1 MMYPG
6 AHTVDQS
13 DPVTQLEADWR
24 LWRLTLFPSYLTDAL
39 GRIVPDGPHH
49 LRFWEWVWQIR
60 KGHRAPAFVGIWP
73 RGGGKSTNV
82 EMATVALG
90 ALQTRRYG
98 WYTCATQ
105 DQADDHV
112 ASIGSMLESP
122 EVGAF
127 YPALSARRVGK
138 YGHSRGWRG
147 NRLTTAAGFTV
158 DAVGLDKAIRGR
170 RMIEDRPDLIIL
182 DDVDDALDGP
192 AVTRNKI
199 TAITKKILPAGSED
213 LVVVAIQNLVHADS
227 FFTRMTDG
235 RADYLTDRILSGP
248 IPAVDGLEVEQRI
261 DPETGDPL
269 WYITAGEATWIGF
282 DLETAQA
289 KMHEEGL
296 TAFASERQHNVEPP
310 AGGMFDHIDFK
321 AILVEWDALPELDRV
336 VVWVDPAVTSTDE
349 SDAFGIQAD
358 ALGADGRIYRLY
370 SWEQRTTPED
380 ALERAV
386 LKAIELGAD
395 HVGIETDQ
403 GGDTWA
409 SVYREAVRN
418 LETHRLIRKGEA
430 PRMASDKASRQRTGD
445 RPGAGVPSKAGRA
458 TKMLADYDRGRIRHV
473 RGTHTTL
480 ERALR
485 RFPRT
490 KPFDLVDTAYWSWAD
505 LRHIGEIAG
514 ATHNPEIDHRHA
526 DTDDPYT
533 APRPS
538 TWRG

>member
-39 GRIVPDGPHH
+39 GRIVTDGPHH

-248 IPAVDGLEVEQRI
+248 IPAVEGLEVEQRI
-261 DPETGDPL
+261 DPESGDPR
-269 WYITAGEATWIGF
+269 WYITAGQATWIGF

-296 TAFASERQHNVEPP
+296 TAFQSERQHNVEPP
-310 AGGMFDHIDFK
+310 AGGMFDHLDFG
-321 AILVEWDALPELDRV
+321 AILVEWDTLPELDRT

-458 TKMLADYDRGRIRHV
+458 TKMLADYDRGRIRHL

-485 RFPRT
+485 PGPPAPPPPHHPPPPPPPPPPSPP
-490 KPFDLVDTAYWSWAD
+490 PFSFFFFFKK
-505 LRHIGEIAG
+505 
-514 ATHNPEIDHRHA
+514 
-526 DTDDPYT
+526 
-533 APRPS
+533 PRPPQ
-538 TWRG
+538 TPPPPPPPPPPP

>member
-105 DQADDHV
+105 DQADGHV

-170 RMIEDRPDLIIL
+170 RMIEDRPHLIIL
-182 DDVDDALDGP
+182 HHLHGPPRPRPRRPARPPQQDPRDHQEDPPRRFGGPSGGRHPEPRPRRLVLHPHDRRPRRLSDRPDPLRPDPRGGWPRSRTADRPRDRGSPLVHHRRGGDVD
-192 AVTRNKI
+192 
-199 TAITKKILPAGSED
+199 
-213 LVVVAIQNLVHADS
+213 
-227 FFTRMTDG
+227 
-235 RADYLTDRILSGP
+235 
-248 IPAVDGLEVEQRI
+248 
-261 DPETGDPL
+261 
-269 WYITAGEATWIGF
+269 
-282 DLETAQA
+282 
-289 KMHEEGL
+289 
-296 TAFASERQHNVEPP
+296 
-310 AGGMFDHIDFK
+310 
-321 AILVEWDALPELDRV
+321 
-336 VVWVDPAVTSTDE
+336 
-349 SDAFGIQAD
+349 
-358 ALGADGRIYRLY
+358 RL
-370 SWEQRTTPED
+370 
-380 ALERAV
+380 
-386 LKAIELGAD
+386 
-395 HVGIETDQ
+395 
-403 GGDTWA
+403 
-409 SVYREAVRN
+409 
-418 LETHRLIRKGEA
+418 RL
-430 PRMASDKASRQRTGD
+430 GD
-445 RPGAGVPSKAGRA
+445 RAGQDA
-458 TKMLADYDRGRIRHV
+458 
-473 RGTHTTL
+473 
-480 ERALR
+480 
-485 RFPRT
+485 
-490 KPFDLVDTAYWSWAD
+490 
-505 LRHIGEIAG
+505 
-514 ATHNPEIDHRHA
+514 
-526 DTDDPYT
+526 
-533 APRPS
+533 
-538 TWRG
+538 